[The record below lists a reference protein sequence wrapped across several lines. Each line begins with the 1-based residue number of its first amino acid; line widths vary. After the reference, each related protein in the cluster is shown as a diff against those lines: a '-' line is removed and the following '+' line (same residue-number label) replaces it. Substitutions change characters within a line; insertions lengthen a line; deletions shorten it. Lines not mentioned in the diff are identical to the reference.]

1 MRKNGEKKGLDR
13 SYHKWSPMLLGQ
25 KIGWVTRSKNTI
37 HPNRKG
43 VAHKVGWIHQSPQ
56 MQVHAQT
63 HTHTHAEKRKE
74 DSVYTLNTQKAVR

>member
-1 MRKNGEKKGLDR
+1 MRKNGEKRGLDWN
-13 SYHKWSPMLLGQ
+13 YHKRSPMLLGQ

-56 MQVHAQT
+56 MQAQT
-63 HTHTHAEKRKE
+63 HTYTHAEKRKKE
-74 DSVYTLNTQKAVR
+74 DLVYTSNIQKAVR